1 MDFDNNGLLDLIVGD
16 RNGYVNFFRGQI
28 NGTLTAEPDIKAN
41 GVTIDV
47 GNNSAPFIVDWN
59 EDGLLDLVV
68 GHETGNV
75 RLYLNSGN
83 PFVHNFTTFSLIEVG
98 GTAVKYSR
106 TVPHVIDLNL
116 DGRKDVVI
124 GEDNGAVYY
133 LENAGT
139 NTAPFFNT
147 SSKLKSDGAS
157 IQWPSGQTDTTVFIT
172 DWNEDGIP
180 DLLLGNYVKNVYLY
194 PGLAPIMASDN
205 QISGAS
211 GCNIDFSLDAGAAY
225 AGRRYFL
232 MGTTAG
238 TVPGLSLPGG
248 AVLPV
253 NWSNLSSIIYQ
264 YYNSKPLTNFRG
276 HLDLSGKATA
286 TLQVSSTGMP
296 LGTVLHFAFTTE
308 QPYDFQSNP
317 VPVEVVP

>member
-1 MDFDNNGLLDLIVGD
+1 MDFNNNGLLDLIVGD
-16 RNGYVNFFRGQI
+16 RNGFVNYFRRQI
-28 NGTLTAEPDIKAN
+28 DGTLTTEPDIKAG

-47 GNNSAPFIVDWN
+47 GNNSAPFVVDWN

-75 RLYLNSGN
+75 RLYLNSGT
-83 PFVHNFTTFSLIEVG
+83 PTVHNFTTFSLIETS
-98 GTAVKYSR
+98 GTPVKYSR
-106 TVPHVIDLNL
+106 TVPHVTDLNL

-133 LENAGT
+133 LENVGT
-139 NTAPFFNT
+139 NAAPLFST
-147 SSKLKSDGAS
+147 SSKLKSNGVP

-194 PGLAPIMASDN
+194 PGLAPITASDN
-205 QISGAS
+205 QISIAS
-211 GCNIDFSLDAGAAY
+211 GCNIDFTLDAGAAY
-225 AGRRYFL
+225 GGRNYFL

-248 AVLPV
+248 AVLPI
-253 NWSNLSSIIYQ
+253 NWSNLSSIIFQ
-264 YYNSKPLTNFRG
+264 YYNSSPLTNFRG
-276 HLDLSGKATA
+276 SLNAGGIATA
-286 TLQVSSTGMP
+286 TLRVNSTGMP

-317 VPVEVVP
+317 VPVEIVP